1 MSGSLLSSPPPEP
14 TRAAVAASPA
24 PPERAWWPPR
34 RWRRRLT
41 IALVG
46 LLALWALAWLAL
58 PPLLKWQG
66 EKIASAELGRPVHI
80 GAVVVRPWSLQLA
93 LHDLRIDAAPGAPP
107 LLSVARLWA
116 DAELQSVF
124 RLAPVID
131 ALRIESPA
139 LHLTHLGEG
148 RYDIDDLLARLAARP
163 AAPEPAALPRFA
175 LYNIELTDGRI
186 DFDDRAAGRQH
197 QVRQLRLALPFLSSL
212 PAARQIKVEPQLAF
226 VVNGSAFDS
235 RAQALPFDASR
246 QTEASLQLK
255 SFDLQPYL
263 AYLPAALPLRL
274 QAATLDANLRA
285 AFAQAGAPTLS
296 VSGNLALRG
305 LKAVD
310 AQGAERLAF
319 DALELELD
327 ELRPL
332 ERRLALRSVELRG
345 PRLALHRRAN
355 GQLDLL
361 AQGAPD
367 ATDSIAA
374 GAHPA
379 GSEGP
384 SDPASGS
391 APAGPAGAAD
401 GWRLAIGRLALQGG
415 ALDFSDASTSAHGAP
430 AARLQLQRLELAA
443 RELAWPPD
451 QPLHWE
457 GTAQLTGAPDA
468 GQGAATL
475 AFEGQATRRQAE
487 LQARIDGL
495 PLALGAPYLA
505 GVLKPRLDGQLAAR
519 LALHWAAPE
528 QAGAPAQLTLS
539 AEQVTLSQLALTDP
553 DAAPA
558 PARGRRRSALPDD
571 ARLVAAEGIE
581 LQRLHLDWP
590 ARAVRVA
597 RLGLRAPL
605 ARLAREADGRWMVER
620 WLRQPLPA
628 DAPAPTAAAP
638 AWKLTLDELTLAD
651 GMLGWH
657 DAAVADG
664 PVQAELTQLTL
675 GLRQFELDGRRP
687 MPLQLAARLRAGR
700 SEPGRLSWR
709 GQLTLSPLALQGT
722 ADVQRLPLHALQP
735 YFGEWLNVDLLR
747 ADASFKGQLELAQ
760 TEQGARVR
768 VTGEASLEE
777 LRAHS
782 RPGSVV
788 ASASASTPA
797 AGDTTPPATPATP
810 VTSAASVTPAAAA
823 QAPRAALAPVAAD
836 RAGARSG
843 GLGEELLSWKLLR
856 LGSVDLRLDPGQP
869 AQLGIGETLLSDFF
883 ARVVILPDGR
893 LNLQDVLKSE
903 HAAGGSPGAAPAT
916 PPGAMPAAGEFS
928 GTTHSIAA
936 GAPTAGASAP
946 LAAAPAALAPVVR
959 VGPVRLEGGRVDFAD
974 RFIRPNYSADLS
986 ELAGTL
992 GAFSSV
998 APDGQVQMAELNLSG
1013 RAEGSAQLRVSGRL
1027 NPLAT
1032 PLALDIRG
1040 QVSELEL
1047 PPLSPYAV
1055 RYAGHG
1061 IERGKLSMDVNYRIQ
1076 PDGQLTASNQLVL
1089 KQLQFS
1095 EPVAGAPASLP
1106 VRLAT
1111 ALLSDSQGVIDLDLP
1126 ISGSLNDPQFSLGP
1140 VIVKAILNLIGKAIT
1155 APFTLLARALGGA
1168 GGEDLSQ
1175 VAFGPGSARL
1185 DARARQQLDR
1195 VAKALAERPQLTL
1208 TVVGQ
1213 ARLAPEREGWRR
1225 QRLQALL
1232 AAERRA
1238 EAAAAPAASAAAN
1251 PAEDRSPAPDAMPSG
1266 AAGADPAGAGAA
1278 SDATDAMD
1286 AEQRLRLLRRLYR
1299 RADVPGRPRNAIGLL
1314 RDVPQA
1320 EMEALLLAHIEV
1332 GQDAMRQLA
1341 VQRAVAV
1348 KDYLAAHGAP
1358 ADRLFLGAAQAA
1370 ADAAAAAPAS
1380 AASAATSG
1388 SAPAAAPAWTPH
1400 AELKLATR

>member
-1 MSGSLLSSPPPEP
+1 
-14 TRAAVAASPA
+14 VAASPA
-24 PPERAWWPPR
+24 AQERAWWAPR

-46 LLALWALAWLAL
+46 LLALWGLAWLAL

-107 LLSVARLWA
+107 LLSVARVLA

-163 AAPEPAALPRFA
+163 AAPEPAAPPRFA

-212 PAARQIKVEPQLAF
+212 PAARQIKVQPQLAF

-246 QTEASLQLK
+246 QTEASLHLK

-263 AYLPAALPLRL
+263 VYLPAALPLRL
-274 QAATLDANLRA
+274 QAATLDADLRA
-285 AFAQAGAPTLS
+285 AFEQAGTPTLS
-296 VSGNLALRG
+296 ISGSLALRG

-310 AQGAERLAF
+310 AQGAERLTF

-345 PRLALHRRAN
+345 PRLTLHRRAD

-361 AQGAPD
+361 AQGAPN
-367 ATDSIAA
+367 ATDSIAV
-374 GAHPA
+374 GTHPA
-379 GSEGP
+379 GAAGP
-384 SDPASGS
+384 SDPASAS
-391 APAGPAGAAD
+391 APAGPAEASE

-443 RELAWPPD
+443 RQLAWPLD
-451 QPLHWE
+451 EPLHWE
-457 GTAQLTGAPDA
+457 GAAQLAGAPDA

-505 GVLKPRLDGQLAAR
+505 GVLRPRLDGQLAAR

-528 QAGAPAQLTLS
+528 PAEAPAQLTLS
-539 AEQVTLSQLALTDP
+539 AEQVTLDQLALTDP

-571 ARLVAAEGIE
+571 ARLVAAERIE

-597 RLGLRAPL
+597 RLGVRQPL

-735 YFGEWLNVDLLR
+735 YFGERLNVDLLR

-760 TEQGARVR
+760 TEQGARAR

-782 RPGSVV
+782 RPGGPV

-797 AGDTTPPATPATP
+797 AGDTATPATP
-810 VTSAASVTPAAAA
+810 AAAPL
-823 QAPRAALAPVAAD
+823 APRAALAPVAAD
-836 RAGARSG
+836 RAGARPG

-869 AQLGIGETLLSDFF
+869 AQLGVGETLLSDFF
-883 ARVVILPDGR
+883 ARLVILPDGR
-893 LNLQDVLKSE
+893 LNLQDVLKPE
-903 HAAGGSPGAAPAT
+903 HAAGGSPSAAPGAAPAT

-946 LAAAPAALAPVVR
+946 WATAPAAPAPVVR

-1175 VAFGPGSARL
+1175 VAFAPGSARL

-1208 TVVGQ
+1208 TVVGH

-1238 EAAAAPAASAAAN
+1238 ETAAAPAASAAAN
-1251 PAEDRSPAPDAMPSG
+1251 PAEARSPAPDAMPSG
-1266 AAGADPAGAGAA
+1266 ADGADPAGAGAA
-1278 SDATDAMD
+1278 SDAPAAMD
-1286 AEQRLRLLRRLYR
+1286 DEQRVRLLRRLYR

-1332 GQDAMRQLA
+1332 GEDAMRQLA

-1370 ADAAAAAPAS
+1370 ADAAAASPAS
-1380 AASAATSG
+1380 AASAAASG